1 MLKLKAVWVNIAFMV
16 IPSLGFGQSSR
27 FPEYTRSQTDT
38 IHYREVTIGKIELMA
53 PQGTIP
59 MTTEHDARIAIRFG
73 TSDSAWAWYQNLIIA
88 ATTPMGAKRP
98 ETSTVLTCGV
108 KTKARIRK
116 QNHIASIV
124 TPKT

>member
-27 FPEYTRSQTDT
+27 FPEYTRSPTDT
-38 IHYREVTIGKIELMA
+38 IRYREVTIGKIELIA

-73 TSDSAWAWYQNLIIA
+73 TGDSAWA
-88 ATTPMGAKRP
+88 K
-98 ETSTVLTCGV
+98 
-108 KTKARIRK
+108 
-116 QNHIASIV
+116 
-124 TPKT
+124 